1 MDYEDRR
8 TLSDADIEAISDK
21 LEEKIIG
28 QFYRNLGSG
37 VWALVWRGLILLL
50 ISIAIYGASRG

>member
-1 MDYEDRR
+1 MIEEQR
-8 TLSDADIEAISDK
+8 TLTDADIEAISEK
-21 LEEKIIG
+21 LIG
-28 QFYRNLGSG
+28 QFYQNLGSG